1 MGECVF
7 ARVFVAAGITAHT
20 QIHSPPHTPHMH
32 AGTGGK
38 TKQPRP
44 ITNPLV

>member
-7 ARVFVAAGITAHT
+7 ARVVVAAGITGHT
-20 QIHSPPHTPHMH
+20 QIFTVRHTPHTCTQ
-32 AGTGGK
+32 AGGK